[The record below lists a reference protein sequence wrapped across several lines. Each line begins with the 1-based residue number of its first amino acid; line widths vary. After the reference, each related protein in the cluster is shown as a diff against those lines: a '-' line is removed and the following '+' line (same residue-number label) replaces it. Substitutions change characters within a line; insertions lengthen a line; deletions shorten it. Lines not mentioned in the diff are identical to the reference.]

1 MNDYTG
7 GIKVNLTEE
16 DIKEAIHWGS
26 ENRDNLEN
34 ILRCYSFGE
43 LGIYQEGGAV
53 LTKTYGLAC
62 LGCFSAREIRT
73 PDRAEIEE
81 IVNSDTL
88 GIAVTTYG
96 SKADFLRESRLVLRQ
111 GEKIIHPVNTEIT
124 KQVESTEGFS
134 VYRGHL
140 VGYFPYSEI
149 DPKAKSTVILV
160 KERGES
166 RFEVDFSL
174 YK

>member
-1 MNDYTG
+1 MYSD
-7 GIKVNLTEE
+7 GIKVDLTEE
-16 DIKEAIHWGS
+16 DIKEAINWGK
-26 ENRDNLEN
+26 ENKDNLEN

-43 LGIYQEGGAV
+43 LSIYQEGGAV

-62 LGCFSAREIRT
+62 LGCFSAREHRI
-73 PDRAEIEE
+73 PNRAEIEE
-81 IVNSDTL
+81 IVNYDAL

-96 SKADFLRESRLVLRQ
+96 SRADFLKGSRLVLMQ
-111 GEKIIHPVNTEIT
+111 GEKIIHPVNTQIT
-124 KQVESTEGFS
+124 KQVESTEDFS

-140 VGYFPYSEI
+140 VGYFLYSEI
-149 DPKAKSTVILV
+149 DPRAKSTIIMV

-166 RFEVDFSL
+166 RFDIDFSR